1 MPRKKTTPAAATA
14 ALAILSLAEATA
26 LSTSAATEQ
35 FVTEYKNRRA
45 SFVRQGKLVYA
56 LKEAKL
62 PRNQS
67 VYSILQS
74 QGVPEGSVHQ
84 AVMTAE
90 LLKELVVAGHL
101 DEARFDEV
109 ATYNVVRRARQ
120 LCKGKGAVTLQPADI
135 ANRMKEGTS
144 AQIGSELQCLVEH
157 GQTQAEREAALEA
170 EAAEKE
176 RQAAAAKAADE
187 LKAQEAENLKAEL
200 AAAQAERDRLAAEAA
215 EKAKADEEAA
225 ARLRQVPIED
235 ASAPAVTAE
244 EPEEEADPAEEEE
257 EDPAEEEADEEAD
270 PSEDEDEK
278 EEEADEEV
286 QEEEEPEAAAPPVV
300 VAAAKPAGS
309 SAPPPPAP
317 VATLADITARLDEL
331 LLEALALDAEDMARL
346 VQFLRKSANDLADTI
361 PAQLKVA

>member
-14 ALAILSLAEATA
+14 APAILSLAEATA

-101 DEARFDEV
+101 EEARFDEV

-120 LCKGKGAVTLQPADI
+120 LCKGKGAVKLQPADI
-135 ANRMKEGTS
+135 ANLMKEGTS

-270 PSEDEDEK
+270 PSEDE
-278 EEEADEEV
+278 EEADEEV
-286 QEEEEPEAAAPPVV
+286 EEEEEPEAAAPPVV

-317 VATLADITARLDEL
+317 VATLADITARVDEL